1 MVKLFY
7 TLEKNYGK
15 VSPLRIDTKL
25 GKLPLKDKGL
35 EMIEFESP
43 AELRRN
49 QLEKLVAGF
58 RLFSYFGYDEG
69 VAGHITFRDPEFSDH
84 FWVNPLGVHF
94 SQIKISDLLLV
105 NHDGEVVQGNRP
117 VNVAAFAIHSR
128 LHKARP
134 DVNAAAHSHSMYGR
148 TFSSL
153 GKLLDPITQDS
164 CAFYERQAMY
174 DHFSGVVEETEE
186 GDRIA
191 NSLGDKQVIIL
202 KNHGILTTGS
212 SVDIALWYFLSMEKC
227 CQSQLM
233 AEAAGEPTLIP
244 HDVAIKTRGFIAND
258 VALWAS
264 FQPLFDMIISAQPDL
279 LD

>member
-1 MVKLFY
+1 MS
-7 TLEKNYGK
+7 N
-15 VSPLRIDTKL
+15 VSPIKIDITD
-25 GKLPLKDKGL
+25 GRLPIKDKGL
-35 EMIEFESP
+35 VFQEFANP
-43 AELRRN
+43 AEERRN

-58 RLFSYFGYDEG
+58 RLFDYFGFNEG
-69 VAGHITFRDPEFSDH
+69 VAGHITYRDPEFNDH

-233 AEAAGEPTLIP
+233 AEAAGKPTLIP
-244 HDVAIKTRGFIAND
+244 HEVAIKTRGFIAND

-264 FQPLFDMIISAQPDL
+264 FQPLFDMIVSAQPDL

>member
-1 MVKLFY
+1 M
-7 TLEKNYGK
+7 
-15 VSPLRIDTKL
+15 
-25 GKLPLKDKGL
+25 
-35 EMIEFESP
+35 
-43 AELRRN
+43 
-49 QLEKLVAGF
+49 
-58 RLFSYFGYDEG
+58 FSYFGYDEG

-212 SVDIALWYFLSMEKC
+212 SIDIALWYFLSMEKC

-233 AEAAGEPTLIP
+233 AEAAGKPTLIP
-244 HDVAIKTRGFIAND
+244 HEVAIKTRGFIAND

-264 FQPLFDMIISAQPDL
+264 FQPLFDMIVSAQPDL

>member
-1 MVKLFY
+1 M
-7 TLEKNYGK
+7 
-15 VSPLRIDTKL
+15 TK
-25 GKLPLKDKGL
+25 
-35 EMIEFESP
+35 
-43 AELRRN
+43 ELLDILLSEIPN
-49 QLEKLVAGF
+49 L
-58 RLFSYFGYDEG
+58 D
-69 VAGHITFRDPEFSDH
+69 DH

-233 AEAAGEPTLIP
+233 AEAAGKPTLIP
-244 HDVAIKTRGFIAND
+244 HEVAIKTRGFIAND

-264 FQPLFDMIISAQPDL
+264 FQPLFDMIVSEQPDL

>member
-1 MVKLFY
+1 
-7 TLEKNYGK
+7 
-15 VSPLRIDTKL
+15 
-25 GKLPLKDKGL
+25 
-35 EMIEFESP
+35 
-43 AELRRN
+43 
-49 QLEKLVAGF
+49 
-58 RLFSYFGYDEG
+58 
-69 VAGHITFRDPEFSDH
+69 
-84 FWVNPLGVHF
+84 
-94 SQIKISDLLLV
+94 
-105 NHDGEVVQGNRP
+105 
-117 VNVAAFAIHSR
+117 
-128 LHKARP
+128 
-134 DVNAAAHSHSMYGR
+134 
-148 TFSSL
+148 
-153 GKLLDPITQDS
+153 
-164 CAFYERQAMY
+164 MY

-244 HDVAIKTRGFIAND
+244 HDTAIKTRGFIAND

-264 FQPLFDMIISAQPDL
+264 FQPLFDMIVSEQPDL

>member
-1 MVKLFY
+1 MLFRS
-7 TLEKNYGK
+7 KNMSKVVPLKIDTGLGK
-15 VSPLRIDTKL
+15 VKP
-25 GKLPLKDKGL
+25 KDRGL
-35 EMIEFESP
+35 DMVEF
-43 AELRRN
+43 ANNDELRRN

-69 VAGHITFRDPEFSDH
+69 VAGHITYRDPEFHDH

-105 NHDGEVVQGNRP
+105 NHDGEVVQGDRP

-134 DVNAAAHSHSMYGR
+134 DVNAAAHSHSLYGR

-153 GKLLDPITQDS
+153 GKMLDPITQDS
-164 CAFYERQAMY
+164 CAFYERQAIY
-174 DHFSGVVEETEE
+174 DSFSGVVEETDE

-191 NSLGDKQVIIL
+191 DALGDKQVLIL
-202 KNHGILTTGS
+202 QNHGLLTTGP

-233 AEAAGEPTLIP
+233 AEAAGKPTLIP
-244 HDVAIKTRGFIAND
+244 HEVALKTRGFIAND

-264 FQPLFDMIISAQPDL
+264 FQPLFDLILEKQPDI